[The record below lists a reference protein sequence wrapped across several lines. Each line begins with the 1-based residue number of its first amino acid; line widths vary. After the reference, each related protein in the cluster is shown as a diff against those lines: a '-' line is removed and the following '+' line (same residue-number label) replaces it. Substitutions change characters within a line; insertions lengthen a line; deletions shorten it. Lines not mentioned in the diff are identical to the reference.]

1 MADSD
6 LHFSGI
12 AKMASMVRRKE
23 VSPVE
28 LTQAHLDR
36 IDALNPRLAAFITVT
51 SEKALASALKAER
64 DLRAGDDKGPL
75 HGIPIAVKDLVF
87 TRGIRTT
94 GGSRAMADYVPDE
107 DATVVRRLAG
117 AGAVPLGKLNLS
129 EFGMGGTIDHPFGTP
144 CNPWNTD
151 HSPGSSSS
159 GSGAAVAAGLCAGAL
174 GSDTG
179 GSVRGPASFCGI
191 VGIRPTFGRVSRHGA
206 FPMSWTMDTIGPM
219 TRTVED
225 CAIMLRAIAG
235 RDIRDSATSDAP
247 VPDYLASIDE
257 GVEGLRIG
265 LPREMFEFEGLDG
278 EMRDAVTAAAG
289 VLEAQGASVEEVSLP
304 TSLYSGAVLVAIV
317 DVDAASVHT
326 ERLRA
331 NPEGYDWNSR
341 TRLEMGSLVPA
352 TAYLKAQKAR
362 ALIRLELLDALERRD
377 VLIMPTISGPAP
389 PNTTA
394 TGRPEGYYQGK
405 LDVGRRRYISPASLG
420 GLPSL
425 SVPCGFSESGLP
437 LGMQII
443 GRPFDEALLFRVGHA
458 YEQATQWHDMHP
470 PL

>member
-1 MADSD
+1 MAVFD
-6 LHFSGI
+6 LHFRDI
-12 AKMASMVRRKE
+12 AEMASMVRRKE

-36 IDALNPRLAAFITVT
+36 VDALNPRLAAFITVT
-51 SEKALASALKAER
+51 SEKALASARKAER
-64 DLRAGDDKGPL
+64 ELRSGDDKGPL
-75 HGIPIAVKDLVF
+75 HGIPIGVKDLVF
-87 TRGIRTT
+87 TKGIRTT
-94 GGSRAMADYVPDE
+94 GGSRATADYVPNE

-219 TRTVED
+219 TRTVEG

-235 RDIRDSATSDAP
+235 RDPRDPATSDAP
-247 VPDYLASIDE
+247 VPDYVASIDD
-257 GVEGLRIG
+257 GLNGLRIG
-265 LPREMFEFEGLDG
+265 LPREMFDFEGLDG

-304 TSLYSGAVLVAIV
+304 TSAYSGAVLVAIV
-317 DVDAASVHT
+317 DVDAASVHA

-331 NPEGYDWNSR
+331 RPEEYDWNSR

-352 TAYLKAQKAR
+352 TAYLRAQKAR
-362 ALIRLELLDALERRD
+362 AVIRRELLDALEALD
-377 VLIMPTISGPAP
+377 VIIMPTISGPAP
-389 PNTTA
+389 PNTIA
-394 TGRPEGYYQGK
+394 TGKPEGYYQGK
-405 LDVGRRRYISPASLG
+405 LDIGRRRYISPASLG

-425 SVPCGFSESGLP
+425 AVPCGFSESGLP
-437 LGMQII
+437 LGMQIM
-443 GRPFDEALLFRVGHA
+443 GRPFDEALLFRVGRA
-458 YEQATQWHDMHP
+458 YERSTQWHDMHP

>member
-1 MADSD
+1 
-6 LHFSGI
+6 
-12 AKMASMVRRKE
+12 

-51 SEKALASALKAER
+51 SEKALASARKAER
-64 DLRAGDDKGPL
+64 DLRAGDDKGSL

-94 GGSRAMADYVPDE
+94 GGSRATADYVPDE
-107 DATVVRRLAG
+107 DATVVRRLAD

-304 TSLYSGAVLVAIV
+304 TSAYSGAVLVAIV

-331 NPEGYDWNSR
+331 NPEDYDWNSR

-389 PNTTA
+389 PNTIA

-405 LDVGRRRYISPASLG
+405 LDLGRRRYISPASLG

-443 GRPFDEALLFRVGHA
+443 GRPFDEALLFGVGHA